1 VTDPRPRSAAEET
14 LATLRADY
22 AELLARLN
30 ANQQQFRRL
39 ARSVYRVQEDER
51 RRLARELHDG
61 IGQNLTAMKHQLALL
76 RSALPAQP
84 QEADRRAEIVA
95 SLCAQTL
102 DETRG
107 LSRLLRPQVLDT
119 LGLEAALRWLLRTLG
134 EAGGLQST
142 LSIGRLPEPDAELD
156 TLLFRIVQEGLTNVV
171 KHAQASRVEV
181 SLDQRRGWVRL
192 TVSDDGQG
200 PPSARAQAVLAGS
213 GLHGMRERVG
223 LHGGTLAL
231 KNQPEGG
238 SMLLVRVPV
247 HDPTAASNP

>member
-1 VTDPRPRSAAEET
+1 MSESRRRPPDPDLLSR
-14 LATLRADY
+14 LRADY
-22 AELLARLN
+22 AELLERLSI
-30 ANQQQFRRL
+30 NQQQFRRL

-76 RSALPAQP
+76 RAALPAQS
-84 QEADRRAEIVA
+84 QEAERRCEIVA

-119 LGLEAALRWLLRTLG
+119 LGLEAGLRWLLRTLA
-134 EAGGLQST
+134 EAGGLQGE

-156 TLLFRIVQEGLTNVV
+156 TLLFRVVQEGLTNVV
-171 KHAQASRVEV
+171 RHAQARRVEV
-181 SLDQRRGWVRL
+181 AIDERRGWVRL
-192 TVSDDGQG
+192 SIRDDGQG
-200 PPSARAQAVLAGS
+200 PPSSQAQSLQTGS
-213 GLHGMRERVG
+213 GLSGMRERVG

-231 KNQPEGG
+231 QSAPGGG

-247 HDPTAASNP
+247 HDPTAASSP